1 MSELTW
7 INFFFK
13 VLLTSPAPVNT
24 LNITYTCVNFVFHEI
39 VIINKCYVINVINV
53 INKCYVSK
61 KIQET
66 NIGFS
71 NWSFFLVFFFLSVSP
86 VFIIFHFHL
95 WQSLE
100 EQSGRRHVLMRRQI
114 SAKLL
119 LCHHDEIKIRGHI
132 EFSEESFNLELSSHS
147 IHL

>member
-71 NWSFFLVFFFLSVSP
+71 NWSFFLVFFSLCFSCAY
-86 VFIIFHFHL
+86 HF
-95 WQSLE
+95 SF
-100 EQSGRRHVLMRRQI
+100 
-114 SAKLL
+114 LL
-119 LCHHDEIKIRGHI
+119 LTNIRGTKRQKTRI
-132 EFSEESFNLELSSHS
+132 NKASNINKIITMSSWRNQDKRPYG
-147 IHL
+147 IFRRII